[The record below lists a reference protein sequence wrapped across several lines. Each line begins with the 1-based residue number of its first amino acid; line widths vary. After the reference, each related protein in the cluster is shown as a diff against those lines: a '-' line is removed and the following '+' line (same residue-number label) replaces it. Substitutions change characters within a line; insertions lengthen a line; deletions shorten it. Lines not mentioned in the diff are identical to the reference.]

1 MVKVRDIEL
10 GEFPLLLAPME
21 DVSDP
26 PFRALCKKHGAD
38 LMYTEFISSEGLI
51 RDAIKS
57 RQKLDIFDYE
67 KPIGIQIF
75 GGDEEAMALSAKI
88 VDATQPDL
96 LDINFGCPVK
106 KVVCKGAGAA
116 VLKDVDLMVR
126 LTKACIDSTK
136 LPVTVKTRLGWD
148 FDNINIMEV
157 AERLQDIGV
166 EALSIHGR
174 TRSQLYKGEADW
186 RYIADVKNNPRIKIP
201 IFGNGD
207 IDSPEK
213 ALEYRNTFGVD
224 GIMIGRAAIG
234 YPWIFREIKHYF
246 ATGEKLAPPT
256 IQERVQAARDHLD
269 MSVKWKGERLGVAEM
284 KRHYTNYFKGI
295 AHFKEYRTKLVTSF
309 DLNEI
314 QDLLNY
320 LEENWQQFE
329 LVNESR

>member
-1 MVKVRDIEL
+1 MVKIRDIEL

-75 GGDEEAMALSAKI
+75 GGDEDAMAMSAKI
-88 VDATQPDL
+88 VDATNPDL

-106 KVVCKGAGAA
+106 KVVCKGAGAG

-126 LTKACIDSTK
+126 LTKACIRSTG

-148 FDNINIMEV
+148 DSMINIMEV

-174 TRSQLYKGEADW
+174 TRAQMYKGEADW
-186 RYIADVKNNPRIKIP
+186 TRIAEVKNNPRIKIP

-213 ALEYRNTFGVD
+213 AVEYKNRYGVD
-224 GIMIGRAAIG
+224 GIMIGRASIG
-234 YPWIFREIKHYF
+234 YPWIFNEIKHYM
-246 ATGEKLAPPT
+246 ATGEHLDLPSIKD
-256 IQERVQAARDHLD
+256 RVDAARDHLM
-269 MSVKWKGERLGVAEM
+269 MSVKWKGERLGVVEM

-309 DLNEI
+309 DLQEI
-314 QDLLNY
+314 LDMLSY
-320 LEENWQQFE
+320 LEENAAEF
-329 LVNESR
+329 VFSNPV